1 MNTRQSG
8 NPVHGQEKEEKQTQT
23 QEEVLNDRLLVS
35 LTREYIRFL
44 SDCLYKKPVDQQN
57 DDVSTDE
64 QSMDVDMMDVSTT
77 EDSRLSSLGKY
88 IFSLD
93 EACQP
98 VLLALFSC
106 LTWLDTQSAV
116 KAARVISSVC
126 LEALSLMSSDES
138 AAQLFRV
145 VLQALQLHGHQPNC
159 FNALLQLVLKLYQ
172 LWGKRHLV
180 IAVLKAVPGVGECE
194 LQSLEK
200 CCIEKEVNDKAR
212 KQQIRQFKEIL
223 APIVG
228 KSISDPFPT
237 LPKSV
242 LHLPELLKPKKQQGG
257 KALTDYT
264 LTSLFEQNS
273 VDLM

>member
-1 MNTRQSG
+1 
-8 NPVHGQEKEEKQTQT
+8 VHGQEKEEKQTQT

>member
-172 LWGKRHLV
+172 LWVSVFTCPAVLLRHINCKCTFLKGKRHLV

-194 LQSLEK
+194 LQVS
-200 CCIEKEVNDKAR
+200 VN
-212 KQQIRQFKEIL
+212 
-223 APIVG
+223 
-228 KSISDPFPT
+228 T
-237 LPKSV
+237 
-242 LHLPELLKPKKQQGG
+242 
-257 KALTDYT
+257 
-264 LTSLFEQNS
+264 
-273 VDLM
+273 M